1 MSDEPQSTAGA
12 ELSPPRPVPTPAT
25 DPDPV
30 GALET
35 ELAAYLGLSPRSVV
49 AAKSGA
55 DGYSILFE
63 ALALSGGEIVL
74 PAVGADSLA
83 RGALDAGLT
92 VVPAEVEADTA
103 NLGARGLARALSAE
117 TALVGGVHAFGHP
130 FAAGE
135 LGRAIASRGLPL
147 IEDASAALGAA
158 YRQSPVGTLGAAAVF
173 VLGREHVL
181 SGGLGGEGA
190 LLVAG
195 DAALA
200 ERMRAIRDARRTG
213 LHEGVGAVALAEL
226 RGADEELAARRQ
238 LAWELTFDLRG
249 MRALNGMAH
258 SRWVV
263 HGYDCYTIRLRGL
276 LWKRSIGDTV
286 AALNEAGVTARI
298 ALGESLHRHA
308 EVQARLGSDER
319 AADDALPVATRLPG
333 ELIAVPL
340 HGGMTDASIGA
351 IAAAL
356 KQLEQEST

>member
-1 MSDEPQSTAGA
+1 
-12 ELSPPRPVPTPAT
+12 
-25 DPDPV
+25 
-30 GALET
+30 
-35 ELAAYLGLSPRSVV
+35 
-49 AAKSGA
+49 
-55 DGYSILFE
+55 
-63 ALALSGGEIVL
+63 
-74 PAVGADSLA
+74 
-83 RGALDAGLT
+83 
-92 VVPAEVEADTA
+92 
-103 NLGARGLARALSAE
+103 
-117 TALVGGVHAFGHP
+117 
-130 FAAGE
+130 
-135 LGRAIASRGLPL
+135 
-147 IEDASAALGAA
+147 
-158 YRQSPVGTLGAAAVF
+158 
-173 VLGREHVL
+173 
-181 SGGLGGEGA
+181 
-190 LLVAG
+190 
-195 DAALA
+195 
-200 ERMRAIRDARRTG
+200 
-213 LHEGVGAVALAEL
+213 VGAVALAEL